1 MDSTTEK
8 TLQDLGRKVKM
19 LREAKDISQD
29 ELASKLNLVNGHSY
43 ISKIEKG
50 AVNIT
55 IEKMCEV
62 LSVLD
67 CEFTV
72 FVKPNFK
79 LSQNKAKKTNE
90 KKGVLKPKK
99 ISFTS

>member
-50 AVNIT
+50 AGN
-55 IEKMCEV
+55 
-62 LSVLD
+62 
-67 CEFTV
+67 
-72 FVKPNFK
+72 
-79 LSQNKAKKTNE
+79 
-90 KKGVLKPKK
+90 
-99 ISFTS
+99 